1 MQTIGWFQGN
11 TWNCLGSNPL
21 GCLPFA
27 VVKKTASWP
36 GMSDTDVWRHVSP
49 GEGWSPV
56 PISAKWV
63 LATCQKSP
71 QLLHAWLRCFAMQIF
86 INSVSSPLV
95 HWG

>member
-49 GEGWSPV
+49 GEGW
-56 PISAKWV
+56 V
-63 LATCQKSP
+63 LLA
-71 QLLHAWLRCFAMQIF
+71 LRQVQDM
-86 INSVSSPLV
+86 LV
-95 HWG
+95 ESCSHQC